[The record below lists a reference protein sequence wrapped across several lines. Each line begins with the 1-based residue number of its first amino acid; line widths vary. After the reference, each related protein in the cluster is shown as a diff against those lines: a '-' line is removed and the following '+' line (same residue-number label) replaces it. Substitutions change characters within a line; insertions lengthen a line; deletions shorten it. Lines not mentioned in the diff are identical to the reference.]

1 MKYIKSRWRL
11 STVRVASRLSRI
23 FRDNLSRIFTRPPK
37 TLGEKY
43 FRAGPKP
50 VETFRPSR
58 PGLRPRQKPTT
69 RGLLR
74 SRNDAG
80 EARFD
85 GRTVFQLTVRWISVA
100 VSPVTAPRPR
110 RFARRAVP
118 APSDTKRS
126 ASRKATKTRVL
137 PSSATT
143 GDVKQLRPRRE
154 TRTRAGRAPS
164 REVCADA
171 P

>member
-1 MKYIKSRWRL
+1 MFVTDLTLHAYPRFSGIIYPDFHETPENIGRK
-11 STVRVASRLSRI
+11 I
-23 FRDNLSRIFTRPPK
+23 FSGGSKTGRDFPSEPSGPSAETR
-37 TLGEKY
+37 
-43 FRAGPKP
+43 
-50 VETFRPSR
+50 
-58 PGLRPRQKPTT
+58 KPTT